1 MLVAGTDRLWR
12 SMFAFGQKR
21 QSRKRDVCFALNNGN
36 RACPNRRC
44 LKALG
49 RTPHP
54 KWGLGK
60 SCLSISQLP
69 TASLIHFLVKLSF
82 AAPANFFSAADLLQA
97 AFASVSHFFMKLVI
111 AAPASF
117 LLPASILHESA

>member
-1 MLVAGTDRLWR
+1 MPNARL
-12 SMFAFGQKR
+12 
-21 QSRKRDVCFALNNGN
+21 
-36 RACPNRRC
+36 
-44 LKALG
+44 LKAIG
-49 RTPHP
+49 RPRIHN
-54 KWGLGK
+54 WGVGK
-60 SCLSISQLP
+60 TCLSISHLP

-117 LLPASILHESA
+117 LLPASILHESALALPQVIKKAVTKTSAFIVVLP